1 MALSGRVKVLM
12 MAQSTIS
19 LVVVAVL
26 LARAI
31 GTI

>member
-12 MAQSTIS
+12 MLQSAIS